1 MHFDLDRLWTLAKE
15 ADRDAVNQWH
25 AREWSDI
32 LFGDMDVVEH
42 MELIRETKWARF
54 SQIIN
59 WRNMLMR
66 QIADHPDNPYS
77 YRAIMSRVITG
88 LSGGE
93 NELKA

>member
-1 MHFDLDRLWTLAKE
+1 
-15 ADRDAVNQWH
+15 
-25 AREWSDI
+25 
-32 LFGDMDVVEH
+32 